1 MKILFPSFGIL
12 FIGSS
17 YSMYIDES
25 VLAQRKIVTYQ
36 TGCAG
41 KSPLNLSYDNSFFK
55 ERSSAVG
62 RGDGPV

>member
-12 FIGSS
+12 YIGSS
-17 YSMYIDES
+17 YSMYIDEC
-25 VLAQRKIVTYQ
+25 ACTTKIVTYQ
-36 TGCAG
+36 TGYAG

-55 ERSSAVG
+55 ERCSAVG